1 MGICCFSCALK
12 AAEIFHIRGL
22 LYKKGWSGLGFAG
35 RKTAVVTTAAI
46 KSSPCFPHWWELLV
60 CALPVT
66 FQGSFLCVQ
75 IKSFSLFALGVFQ
88 APAALH
94 QCHWSQWSCVPIL
107 AVLLVSELGWAVSEL
122 REAGEQLCCGEGWLK
137 QLWVF
142 I

>member
-46 KSSPCFPHWWELLV
+46 KKTSPCFPHWWELLV
-60 CALPVT
+60 YALPVT
-66 FQGSFLCVQ
+66 FQVNFLCVQ
-75 IKSFSLFALGVFQ
+75 IKRICLFALGVSQ

-94 QCHWSQWSCVPIL
+94 QSHWSQWSCVPIP
-107 AVLLVSELGWAVSEL
+107 AVCQTCAAFGL
-122 REAGEQLCCGEGWLK
+122 REAGEHLCCGEGL
-137 QLWVF
+137 VEA
-142 I
+142 IVGIN